1 MKSALQRV
9 REQVVG
15 KHYLDVKGIDWL
27 GYRPIVEK
35 DSLVVVGVVYCGPVG
50 SEAKRYQF
58 ADVVDGKLVNLGR
71 GQEVAVVAK
80 KPPGDKP

>member
-1 MKSALQRV
+1 MKTAMKRV

-15 KHYLDVKGIDWL
+15 KPYEEVKGIDWL
-27 GYRPIVEK
+27 GFRPVVQK
-35 DSLVVVGVVYCGPVG
+35 DSLIIVDVVYCGPVG

-71 GQEVAVVAK
+71 GKDVAVVAR
-80 KPPGDKP
+80 KPS